1 MRQLASS
8 GELAAFSHALT
19 FQSVMDYTVSTRS
32 IIADLYHYLPANGS
46 ELVLFDINRS
56 TLFGPLM
63 SSASELALHRLL
75 PNAPRHYRLT
85 VVGNVEP
92 ASPATQ
98 ARTLAT
104 ADQPEQ
110 VRPLSV
116 DYPKE
121 IYSLSHVALP
131 FPMDDPLYGMAARP
145 EQREQ
150 YGINLGGLALRG
162 ERGVLIVNP
171 GALTRTSSNPYLQQR
186 VMETLTAPPFA
197 RSAAAIPASSGQPDA
212 AYQAELEQF
221 LQESDESNAPF

>member
-1 MRQLASS
+1 
-8 GELAAFSHALT
+8 
-19 FQSVMDYTVSTRS
+19 MDYTVSTRS

-75 PNAPRHYRLT
+75 PNAPQHYRLT

-92 ASPATQ
+92 TSPATQ
-98 ARTLAT
+98 ARTLAS

-110 VRPLSV
+110 LHPLGIE
-116 DYPKE
+116 YPKE

-131 FPMDDPLYGMAARP
+131 FPMDDPLYGMAARQ

-171 GALTRTSSNPYLQQR
+171 GALTRTSSNPFYPYLQQR
-186 VMETLTAPPFA
+186 VMETLTAPPVV
-197 RSAAAIPASSGQPDA
+197 RPAAVIPANSGQPDA
-212 AYQAELEQF
+212 AYQAEVEQF
-221 LQESDESNAPF
+221 LQESDESSSPF